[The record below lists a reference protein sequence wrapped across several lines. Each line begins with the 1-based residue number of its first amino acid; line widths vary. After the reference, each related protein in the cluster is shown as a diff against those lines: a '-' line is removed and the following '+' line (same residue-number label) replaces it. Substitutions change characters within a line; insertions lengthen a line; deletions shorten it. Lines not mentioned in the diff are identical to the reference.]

1 MFFIDV
7 PSVSVYSLVTGQLY
21 VGCRKLAHTVAKL
34 VINEGEIP
42 INISC
47 DMNKTRGESEQHVV
61 WI

>member
-34 VINEGEIP
+34 VG
-42 INISC
+42 STLL
-47 DMNKTRGESEQHVV
+47 MKGRSQ
-61 WI
+61 